1 MLNQVGDLLLELHRG
16 CRKQAAEA
24 FPCWAMALV
33 RKVIP
38 NSAWFWGSGCEID
51 GEIIVHNFLFDNLP
65 LESMQ
70 AWERYKHLDIFAA
83 RNVAERDVVHNV
95 THEMLKNAEIYHLLY
110 HKVGIEQCMGI
121 YAYKP
126 SCGLYD
132 AISLYRS
139 DPEKPFSEEERQAMQ
154 CLVPHLIE
162 TRHINYMEHLSPG
175 MQRAQQQLL
184 AAADG
189 KDVIHVAEDGFVELM
204 RREWPQWHGP
214 RLPEPLTKGLDS
226 AAQRYVGKTIAV
238 HFMLVFDMFL
248 LNARPRTAVDDLS
261 KRELEIARH
270 FANGLTNKE
279 IALKV
284 GLSPATVRNH
294 LSSIYLKLGVD
305 NKAELATLLPPE
317 RRINA

>member
-24 FPCWAMALV
+24 FPGWAMALV

-162 TRHINYMEHLSPG
+162 TRHINYLEHLSPG
-175 MQRAQQQLL
+175 MQHAQQQSL

-204 RREWPQWHGP
+204 RQEWPQWYGP
-214 RLPEPLTKGLDS
+214 HLPGPLAGGFG
-226 AAQRYVGKTIAV
+226 AASKRYVGKAV
-238 HFMLVFDMFL
+238 AVRSMPVQDMFL
-248 LNARPRTAVDDLS
+248 LKVRPRTAVDDLS

-279 IALKV
+279 IAREAD
-284 GLSPATVRNH
+284 LSPATVRNH
-294 LSSIYLKLGVD
+294 LSSIYLKLGVN
-305 NKAELATLLPPE
+305 NKAELATMLLAWE
-317 RRINA
+317 AE